1 MSSIEKLIKLL
12 KLGFSNKSSSR
23 LFPKLQLIWVR
34 YLHLRRSVFFEKK
47 FKFYILGLNLSLKG
61 QRIIPKITQKR
72 EIKCERTEN
81 KSLQS
86 IYTLARLASSSS
98 RVRRTASSN
107 GPTIMDFMQCINF
120 KSRLDREREM
130 IRRKIRSSTL
140 YRKPSFGKSS
150 GFSIYNANGDIGK
163 VSVISKNIKINE
175 LRDEPLRKVKSPLL
189 ISDEHEDDLSNEE
202 KGILCIGNKYLD
214 LTSNLIAASTISKSI
229 STSTINL
236 VNNESFLT
244 EKSNELDF
252 EKAMSQSHLSPA
264 SPSTSMSPKNT
275 INSKT
280 AISFNSNQ
288 ETANEDIKFQTN
300 DITNDGDERNQDI
313 LSPSENLK
321 RKDHNKIIKKSTHF
335 LYAVGINVGKYSD
348 AQKTEVAL
356 DVVESLANSII
367 TIQNRT
373 HNTPASSN
381 TSLKVKKSGV
391 SSRKKS
397 SHVKKSVSIAKNDS
411 PKTTATRKSEKS

>member
-1 MSSIEKLIKLL
+1 M
-12 KLGFSNKSSSR
+12 
-23 LFPKLQLIWVR
+23 
-34 YLHLRRSVFFEKK
+34 
-47 FKFYILGLNLSLKG
+47 NLSLKG
-61 QRIIPKITQKR
+61 QRIVPKVTQKR

-98 RVRRTASSN
+98 RVRRHASSN

-130 IRRKIRSSTL
+130 IRRKIHSSTL

-150 GFSIYNANGDIGK
+150 GFNIYNGNGDINK

-189 ISDEHEDDLSNEE
+189 VGDDHDDENANED
-202 KGILCIGNKYLD
+202 KAILCIGNKYLD
-214 LTSNLIAASTISKSI
+214 LTTNLITTSSMVVKSI
-229 STSTINL
+229 SSSTLDLI
-236 VNNESFLT
+236 NNENFLA

-252 EKAMSQSHLSPA
+252 EKAISQSHLSPA
-264 SPSTSMSPKNT
+264 SLSASVSP
-275 INSKT
+275 NSLFLRKPVHKEHEQMHDNLIKPKT
-280 AISFNSNQ
+280 AKLFGSIQ
-288 ETANEDIKFQTN
+288 TTAKPDGLNLQIAD
-300 DITNDGDERNQDI
+300 DTNDGDENQDI
-313 LSPSENLK
+313 QSPSEYSK
-321 RKDHNKIIKKSTHF
+321 RKDHTKLIKKSTHF

-356 DVVESLANSII
+356 DELANSII
-367 TIQNRT
+367 TNQNKT
-373 HNTPASSN
+373 QNTPASS
-381 TSLKVKKSGV
+381 TTGLKVKKSGV

-397 SHVKKSVSIAKNDS
+397 SHGKKSDFNTKSNS
-411 PKTTATRKSEKS
+411 SKTTTIRKSESS